1 MVIPNGEPGKV
12 HISLD
17 VDSQQIM
24 LAKLI
29 PNSTTD
35 GEAGVEMLQELAAPP
50 SQVSGDGGHDKRKFY
65 QECQTQQIAKITV
78 PPQQNAKVGQHG
90 NCKQPP
96 HPCDEN
102 LRYIRHH
109 GRKKW
114 KRDHNYHQ
122 C

>member
-122 C
+122 R